1 MCTFYTAQTPLHKV
15 SKPPKEKKLA
25 RKKFNRSEGGSAIL
39 PPRTL
44 HSAHRRRPQIR
55 VEERPVRAVERRPSS
70 HRRLRATGTRID
82 GPYHISPLLVSLGG
96 LDVCAPLLQ
105 RHGGDV
111 ERDIDGR
118 VLVLAREP
126 EAVGNESAL
135 RPPIG
140 DVGEVPFHDFRFG
153 VPRKLVPGV
162 DKGLYR
168 GGVDEVD

>member
-1 MCTFYTAQTPLHKV
+1 M
-15 SKPPKEKKLA
+15 
-25 RKKFNRSEGGSAIL
+25 
-39 PPRTL
+39 
-44 HSAHRRRPQIR
+44 
-55 VEERPVRAVERRPSS
+55 
-70 HRRLRATGTRID
+70 
-82 GPYHISPLLVSLGG
+82 
-96 LDVCAPLLQ
+96 CAPLLQ